1 MYLEVKNFG
10 PIKSGKIDLTKKFY
24 VFVGYNNS
32 GKTYMAHLMWII
44 FHPAAHSKFVDYMV
58 NNKQFDKFVNIKK
71 IKAEGCFEIT
81 PSFVKELL
89 NEFSDFI
96 KNELSGEILNVEKE
110 HFIVNDLSIAFKF
123 TRNNNV
129 TKYVKNKNY
138 SFLIIESKSKTK
150 QRLIKLVKK
159 KNALKIEIEENNR
172 PRDKEILT
180 LLPGDIFDEKEGLK
194 KSVLLSTMAILFKR
208 EKPFYLSAT
217 RMFYPSFYEYIF
229 RYEKEKRKE
238 LEEKLS
244 DILASKGNLDK
255 NIEEVIRASK
265 SKYTAPMDALMTRMY
280 RLNEKVPAPS
290 EVYEPFF
297 RPLEDIIGGE
307 IVIKRKEGIAPAE
320 FFLRIGK
327 DKEKELEMYLS
338 SSSVNQLTSLYLFL
352 KYWAE
357 ENNNFLIVDEPEEN
371 VHPKNQIALLDL
383 LIKFMNQNDNRVL
396 ITTHSPLLTESINN
410 HLYLGMLK
418 DGGVNIQRIIEKN
431 RLDISPDA
439 HLTDEDTAIYF
450 FNGNRIYNY
459 DVDEYGVLFSDFR
472 NEYTKI
478 KDIAEVLTDEIYELN
493 EEE

>member
-1 MYLEVKNFG
+1 
-10 PIKSGKIDLTKKFY
+10 
-24 VFVGYNNS
+24 VGYNNS

-44 FHPAAHSKFVDYMV
+44 FHPAAHSKFVNYMA
-58 NNKQFDKFVNIKK
+58 NNKQVDKFVNIKK
-71 IKAEGCFEIT
+71 IEAEGCFEIT
-81 PSFVKELL
+81 PSFVRELL

-96 KNELSGEILNVEKE
+96 KNELSCEILHVEKE
-110 HFIVNDLSIAFKF
+110 HFIVNDLSIAFRF
-123 TRNNNV
+123 SRNNNV
-129 TKYVKNKNY
+129 TKYVKNKNH
-138 SFLIIESKSKTK
+138 SFLKIMESKSRGKTK
-150 QRLIKLVKK
+150 QRLVELVKK
-159 KNALKIEIEENNR
+159 KNALKIEIRENNR
-172 PRDKEILT
+172 PGDKEILS
-180 LLPGDIFDEKEGLK
+180 LLSGDVFDEKEGLK
-194 KSVLLSTMAILFKR
+194 KSVLLSTMAILFNR

-229 RYEKEKRKE
+229 RYEKERRKE

-255 NIEEVIRASK
+255 NIEEVVRASK
-265 SKYTAPMDALMTRMY
+265 SKYTAPTDALMTRMY
-280 RLNEKVPAPS
+280 RLNEKIPAPS
-290 EVYEPFF
+290 EAYEPFF

-327 DKEKELEMYLS
+327 DKEKELEMCLS
-338 SSSVNQLTSLYLFL
+338 SSSVNQLASLYLFL

-383 LIKFMNQNDNRVL
+383 LIKFVNQNDNRVL
-396 ITTHSPLLTESINN
+396 LTTHSPLLTESINN

-418 DGGVNIQRIIEKN
+418 DGGVNVQRIIEKN
-431 RLDISPDA
+431 RLNISADA
-439 HLTDEDTAIYF
+439 HLADENTAIYF
-450 FNGNRIYNY
+450 FNGNRIFNY

-472 NEYTKI
+472 NEYIKI
-478 KDIAEVLTDEIYELN
+478 KDIAEVLTEEIYELN